1 MSVNVKNTELLS
13 EDTKSKEMTIMR
25 CVNVTILGDK
35 DFVAKLGKKGTVSDI
50 AMYNF
55 KDSKYAFTF
64 VYPEKYPERIQPLCQ
79 SLNMADA
86 AVLVVSKID
95 RQLGETIV
103 ALDSLG
109 VKQGFIV
116 LQGSEIIPEQLAP
129 IVKGTV
135 LENYKFL
142 EGAPGK
148 IMETLAALLPERND
162 LPAKV
167 PIDHFF
173 SVKGVGTVVLGV
185 VKRGK
190 INVHDEPVVYP
201 TGKKVFVRSIQIH
214 DADVQQGEVGDRVG
228 LALKGMEADELER
241 GFVIAPD
248 GSMQAGQDFKAQFHV
263 SKYWREG
270 VKKGERVQVGIG
282 LQVKSATI
290 AEIEGRESMKAGE
303 SATITVKT
311 DAPAAFE
318 KGEPIIVIRADA
330 KDLRVVGG
338 GKIL

>member
-1 MSVNVKNTELLS
+1 
-13 EDTKSKEMTIMR
+13 MR

-35 DFVAKLGKKGTVSDI
+35 DFAAKLGKKETVSDI

-64 VYPEKYPERIQPLCQ
+64 IYPEKYPERIQPLCQ

-86 AVLVVSKID
+86 VVLVVSKID

-109 VKQGFIV
+109 AMAVEQGFIV
-116 LQGSEIIPEQLAP
+116 LQGSEVIPEQLAP

-148 IMETLAALLPERND
+148 MMEALAALLPERND

-173 SVKGVGTVVLGV
+173 NVKGVGTVILGV

-190 INVHDEPVVYP
+190 INVHDEPMVYP
-201 TGKKVFVRSIQIH
+201 TGKKVFVRSVQIH
-214 DADVQQGEVGDRVG
+214 DADVEQGEVGDRVG
-228 LALKGMEADELER
+228 LALKGMEADEMER

-248 GSMQAGQDFKAQFHV
+248 GSLFAGNEFKAQFRI

-270 VKKGERVQVGIG
+270 LKKGERVQVGIG

-290 AEIEGRESMKAGE
+290 ADIEGRESMKAGE

-311 DAPAAFE
+311 DAPTAFE
-318 KGEPIIVIRADA
+318 KDEQIIIIRADA

>member
-1 MSVNVKNTELLS
+1 MQ
-13 EDTKSKEMTIMR
+13 
-25 CVNVTILGDK
+25 CVNVTILGDR

-55 KDSKYAFTF
+55 KDSRYAFTF

-79 SLNMADA
+79 ALNMADV
-86 AVLVVSKID
+86 AVLVVSRMD

-109 VKQGFIV
+109 VRQGFIV
-116 LQGSEIIPEQLAP
+116 IQGNEIIPEQLAP
-129 IVKGTV
+129 VVKGTV

-142 EGAPGK
+142 EGSPGM
-148 IMETLAALLPERND
+148 METLAALLPERNE

-173 SVKGVGTVVLGV
+173 NVKGVGTVILGV

-190 INVHDEPVVYP
+190 LNVHDEPVVYP

-214 DADVQQGEVGDRVG
+214 DADVESGEVGDRVG
-228 LALKGMEADELER
+228 LALKGIEADELER
-241 GFVIAPD
+241 GFVVAPD
-248 GSMQAGQDFKAQFHV
+248 GSLQAVQEFKAQFRV

-270 VKKGERVQVGIG
+270 IKNGERVQVGIG

-290 AEIEGRESMKAGE
+290 ADIEGKESLKAGE
-303 SATITVKT
+303 SAVITVKT
-311 DAPAAFE
+311 DAPTAFE
-318 KGEPIIVIRADA
+318 SGEPMIMVRADA

-338 GKIL
+338 GKVL